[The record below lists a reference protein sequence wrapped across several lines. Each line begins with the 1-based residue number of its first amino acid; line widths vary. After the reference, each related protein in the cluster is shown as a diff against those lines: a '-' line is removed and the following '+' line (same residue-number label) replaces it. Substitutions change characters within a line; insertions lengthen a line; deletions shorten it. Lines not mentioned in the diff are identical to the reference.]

1 MNPYQKLG
9 FIGMLI
15 NGLGKTEITE
25 ESNPRLLQYLKDQGI
40 GEVTRENLV
49 IQLHGVINAVGRQF
63 DYYDSS
69 EMATNKALCEYLC
82 ELAREISIGNYPP
95 TRDVAMIITAQ
106 GNKPGSSNNQEG
118 VEGLIVMAK
127 QVLDKYE
134 DLDGDELPDQHDG
147 IYQFDARL
155 LEYLDRVL
163 SLVDVFVTAR
173 FGMIA
178 GIEEYAPL
186 DYNEVH
192 PIESFDIGGYECLQT
207 ESCKCGCAADHSL
220 KMLQGIEDYLAEKV
234 DTPDYFY
241 FEGVTRA
248 NGLALDNIS
257 GSEGPVFDAVKN
269 LGKVA
274 YKAAMETWEN
284 VKALFDE
291 SEEDA
296 DDNVTNV
303 ADDNK
308 KAIQSMDGKDAKI
321 NDKAAA
327 GIKAMATKVDPS
339 GAMGQIVARLEG
351 PSSAGGVID
360 GLLGL
365 LGTRSALTKELE
377 TEKKNAET
385 ALADLKKASESVS
398 GDDSNKDAAA
408 AAKAAMQDK
417 ISKAKEAVAAV
428 KKKAQEH
435 SKVTKGIRKAIRGI
449 TPHIF
454 ISVGPKKSKDDKED
468 DK

>member
-1 MNPYQKLG
+1 MSPFQKLG
-9 FIGMLI
+9 LIGMLI
-15 NGLGKTEITE
+15 NGLDKVKFSQE
-25 ESNPRLLQYLKDQGI
+25 ENSRFLQYLVSEGI

-49 IQLHGVINAVGRQF
+49 LQLNGNISIIGRQF

-69 EMATNKALCEYLC
+69 EMTTNKALCEYLGA
-82 ELAREISIGNYPP
+82 LANDIGNGNHPP
-95 TRDVAMIITAQ
+95 ARDVAMIITAQ

-118 VEGLIVMAK
+118 VETLLAMARGI
-127 QVLDKYE
+127 LDKYE
-134 DLDGDELPDQHDG
+134 DLDGDELPEQPDEA
-147 IYQFDARL
+147 YQVDART
-155 LEYLDRVL
+155 LEYIDRVL
-163 SLVDVFVTAR
+163 SLVDVFTTAR
-173 FGMIA
+173 FGMLA

-186 DYNEVH
+186 DYNAVH
-192 PIESFDIGGYECLQT
+192 PIETFDIAGVECGGDEA
-207 ESCKCGCAADHSL
+207 CKCGCVMDHSL
-220 KMLQGIEDYLAEKV
+220 TMLQGIEDYLGDKTS
-234 DTPDYFY
+234 TPDYYY

-248 NGLALDNIS
+248 NGLGMDNIS

-274 YKAAMETWEN
+274 YKAAMETWDN

-308 KAIQSMDGKDAKI
+308 KAIQSMDSADAKI
-321 NDKAAA
+321 NDNAKS
-327 GIKAMATKVDPS
+327 GIIAMAEKVDPS
-339 GAMGQIVARLEG
+339 GNMGKIVARLEG

-365 LGTRSALTKELE
+365 LGTNSALTKEIDG
-377 TEKKNAET
+377 EKKAAED
-385 ALADLKKASESVS
+385 ALADLKKTSESVS

-408 AAKAAMQDK
+408 AAKASMQDK

-428 KKKAQEH
+428 KKKAQDH
-435 SKVTKGIRKAIRGI
+435 NKATKGIRKAIRGI

-454 ISVGPKKSKDDKED
+454 ISVAPKKAKED